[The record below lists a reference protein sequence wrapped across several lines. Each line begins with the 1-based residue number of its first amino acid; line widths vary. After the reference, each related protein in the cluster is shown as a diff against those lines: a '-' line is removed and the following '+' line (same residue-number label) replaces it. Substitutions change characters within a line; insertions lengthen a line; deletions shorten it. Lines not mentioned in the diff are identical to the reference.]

1 MNAYIV
7 VEGEKTEM
15 SVYPAWLSIIAPKMH
30 RIDDARDLTNDS
42 YYLFCGYGIPHIY
55 RHVVNSVKDIN
66 EINSKGGNTYDYLMV
81 CLDTED
87 ETRADIEKN

>member
-42 YYLFCGYGIPHIY
+42 YYLFVDMEFLISIGMSSTQSRI
-55 RHVVNSVKDIN
+55 
-66 EINSKGGNTYDYLMV
+66 
-81 CLDTED
+81 
-87 ETRADIEKN
+87 